1 VAAEKRTLGKVVRY
15 LLAVVALL
23 VTGLISAVGSPRS
36 TASGIPFSTDFVAI
50 EQIAPNVTSA
60 QPRPTGSVGTFTS
73 ACGTNA
79 ERHRN
84 ADSFVLS
91 PGQPNGA
98 HHVHDYVGN
107 LSTDAYSTPQSLAAA
122 GTTCTNG
129 DKSAYFWPVLR
140 NTHAAGPDASAPGG
154 GLDGNFGE
162 IVRPITVQLEF
173 RGNPSER
180 VTAMPEG
187 LALVTGDAKAATN
200 GGAHANA
207 AWTCTG
213 FEDRATRKYP
223 LCPPGSR
230 LVRIYDFPS
239 CWDGKNLHPDG
250 HRASHVVF
258 PAQDG
263 SCGQGR
269 IVIPQLRM
277 TVIYERPVGRGFALD
292 SFPEQLHNPVTDHGF
307 FVNVMPAPLM
317 AQAVDC
323 INTGQR
329 C

>member
-1 VAAEKRTLGKVVRY
+1 VAAEKRTSRSAVPYLGMV
-15 LLAVVALL
+15 AALL
-23 VTGLISAVGSPRS
+23 VTGVISAVGSPRS
-36 TASGIPFSTDFVAI
+36 TASGAPFPTDFVAI
-50 EQIAPNVTSA
+50 EQIAPNVINT

-73 ACGTNA
+73 PCGTNA
-79 ERHRN
+79 EEHRN

-107 LSTDAYSTPQSLAAA
+107 LSTDARSTPQSLAAA

-140 NTHAAGPDASAPGG
+140 NTHAQGPDTNAPGG
-154 GLDGNFGE
+154 GLDGNFGA
-162 IVRPITVQLEF
+162 ILRPTTVQLQF
-173 RGNPSER
+173 RGNPTER
-180 VTAMPEG
+180 VTAMPDN
-187 LALVTGDAKAATN
+187 LVLVTGDAKAATN

-213 FEDRATRKYP
+213 FEDRTTRKYP
-223 LCPPGSR
+223 LCPPGSQ

-258 PAQDG
+258 PQQDG

-269 IVIPQLRM
+269 IVIPQLWM
-277 TVIYERPVGRGFALD
+277 MVIYDRPVGRGFALD